1 MGRSFVTNPD
11 KNPTLTIM
19 ALTWRASEYLLE
31 QAKKGNLVA
40 GTPTMSISRRDILK
54 SLTITAIT
62 GSVLRVIP
70 LRGRRIRAPHGARGK
85 GGADDPGLHAQ
96 VFLGADTKHCRLC
109 ARRSFPPMRQAK
121 GAIEAGAPEFIDLI
135 TSENKEYQVAL
146 GGGMMWLDHTCV
158 DRYGKAYLDAR
169 REQQKEILDLIAYRK
184 NAKKDPS
191 LGQGIEF
198 FAFLRKLTADGF
210 FTSEIGIEY
219 LGYIGNTFVKE
230 FPGCP
235 PVPEA

>member
-1 MGRSFVTNPD
+1 MLAASLKRSPDTNHVSQ
-11 KNPTLTIM
+11 TT
-19 ALTWRASEYLLE
+19 
-31 QAKKGNLVA
+31 A
-40 GTPTMSISRRDILK
+40 GEDMPISRRDILK

-70 LRGRRIRAPHGARGK
+70 LEAAEYAHRMVRAEKA
-85 GGADDPGLHAQ
+85 AAEDQ
-96 VFLGADTKHCRLC
+96 VYAPKFFSAHFYKTLQSLC
-109 ARRSFPPMRQAK
+109 QTIIPSDEQAK

-135 TSENKEYQVAL
+135 TSENKDYQVAL
-146 GGGMMWLDHTCV
+146 GGGLMWLDNTCI
-158 DRYGKAYLDAR
+158 DRYNSAYLDCTAP
-169 REQQKEILDLIAYRK
+169 QQKEILDLIAYRK

-198 FAFLRKLTADGF
+198 FGFLRKLTADGF
-210 FTSEIGIEY
+210 FTSEIGINY

>member
-1 MGRSFVTNPD
+1 MP
-11 KNPTLTIM
+11 
-19 ALTWRASEYLLE
+19 
-31 QAKKGNLVA
+31 
-40 GTPTMSISRRDILK
+40 ISRRDILK
-54 SLTITAIT
+54 SLTVTAVT

-70 LRGRRIRAPHGARGK
+70 LQAAEYAHRMVNAEKAAAENHVYAPKFFSAHDYK
-85 GGADDPGLHAQ
+85 MLQTLCQTIIPSDAD
-96 VFLGADTKHCRLC
+96 
-109 ARRSFPPMRQAK
+109 AK

-135 TSENKEYQVAL
+135 TSENKDYQVAL
-146 GGGMMWLDHTCV
+146 GGGLMWLDETCI
-158 DRYGKAYLDAR
+158 DRYGKPYLDCTP
-169 REQQKEILDLIAYRK
+169 EQQKEILDLIAYRK

-198 FAFLRKLTADGF
+198 FGFLRKLTADGY

-219 LGYIGNTFVKE
+219 LGYIGNTFVKD

>member
-1 MGRSFVTNPD
+1 
-11 KNPTLTIM
+11 
-19 ALTWRASEYLLE
+19 
-31 QAKKGNLVA
+31 
-40 GTPTMSISRRDILK
+40 MSISRRDILK

-70 LRGRRIRAPHGARGK
+70 LEAAEYAHRMVRAEKA
-85 GGADDPGLHAQ
+85 AAENQ
-96 VFLGADTKHCRLC
+96 VYTPKFFSAHSYKTLQTLC
-109 ARRSFPPMRQAK
+109 QTIIPPDAEAK

-135 TSENKEYQVAL
+135 TSENKDYQVAL
-146 GGGMMWLDHTCV
+146 GGGLMWLDNTCI
-158 DRYGKAYLDAR
+158 DRYGSTYLESTPA
-169 REQQKEILDLIAYRK
+169 QQKEILDQIAYRK
-184 NAKKDPS
+184 NFKKDPS

-210 FTSEIGIEY
+210 FTSEIGVTY
-219 LGYIGNTFVKE
+219 LGYIGNTYVKE